1 MRILVF
7 PGCCFRDTWLPG
19 GKSSL
24 RERLVIRCDDSVEK
38 GGEMALGFPR
48 ANILASLRPDMPS
61 LENTYALILAGGSGT
76 RFWPLSR
83 NSRPKQ
89 LLDLFGD
96 GTLLEKTIQRLEGL
110 VPTEN
115 ILILT
120 NSQQVDSVRL
130 IAHMLPAENV
140 FAEPAKRDTAPAVAL
155 GIGLVAARNPDAVM
169 MVLPAD
175 QLINDTEAYHS
186 VMRDALQT
194 AEKSDGLVTIGIRPT
209 WPCPSYGYIE
219 RGERAH
225 ISGLECE
232 NPPVEVKR
240 FREKPNTELAEQFLA
255 QGNFSW
261 NAGMFVWSLP
271 VVIQQLATHAPELA
285 KFVSE
290 LRRSSDLPATVE
302 AQFPKL
308 TPTSID
314 YALMETAD
322 RVLNIE
328 ATFDWDDVG
337 SWISVA
343 KYLDKYGS
351 ENRAN
356 EEISEIDSENNIIFN
371 ARPGTRIALL
381 GVDDLIIVQTG
392 DALLIANRHQADAIK
407 KLADILPSE
416 LL

>member
-1 MRILVF
+1 M
-7 PGCCFRDTWLPG
+7 P
-19 GKSSL
+19 
-24 RERLVIRCDDSVEK
+24 
-38 GGEMALGFPR
+38 ALK
-48 ANILASLRPDMPS
+48 
-61 LENTYALILAGGSGT
+61 NTYALILAGGSGT

-83 NSRPKQ
+83 NAKPKQ
-89 LLDLFGD
+89 LLDLFGT
-96 GTLLEKTIQRLEGL
+96 GTLLEQTIRRLEGL
-110 VPTEN
+110 VPLEN

-120 NSQQVDSVRL
+120 NNLQVDAVRE
-130 IAHMLPAENV
+130 IASMLPAENIY
-140 FAEPAKRDTAPAVAL
+140 AEPAKRDTAPAVAL

-169 MVLPAD
+169 MVLPSD
-175 QLINDTEAYHS
+175 QLIQDTEAFHS
-186 VMRDALQT
+186 VMADALAT

-209 WPCPSYGYIE
+209 WACPSYGYIE

-225 ISGLECE
+225 IAGLQCA

-240 FREKPNTELAEQFLA
+240 FREKPNVELAEQFLA
-255 QGNFSW
+255 QGHFSW

-271 VVIQQLATHAPELA
+271 VVIEQLTRHAPELA
-285 KFVSE
+285 SFISE
-290 LRRSSDLPATVE
+290 LRRSPDLAATVA

-314 YALMETAD
+314 YALMENAN

-337 SWISVA
+337 SWISIA
-343 KYLDKYGS
+343 KYLEKYGD

-356 EEISEIDSENNIIFN
+356 EPISEIDSENNIIFN

-381 GVDDLIIVQTG
+381 GVDDLIVVQTG

-407 KLADILPSE
+407 KLTDLLPKD
-416 LL
+416 LH

>member
-1 MRILVF
+1 
-7 PGCCFRDTWLPG
+7 
-19 GKSSL
+19 
-24 RERLVIRCDDSVEK
+24 
-38 GGEMALGFPR
+38 
-48 ANILASLRPDMPS
+48 MPS
-61 LENTYALILAGGSGT
+61 PENTYALILAGGSGT

-83 NSRPKQ
+83 NDKPKQ
-89 LLDLFGD
+89 LLDLFGT
-96 GTLLEKTIQRLEGL
+96 GTLLEQTINRLAGL

-120 NSQQVDSVRL
+120 NSLQVEAVRQV
-130 IAHMLPAENV
+130 ASMLPAENV

-175 QLINDTEAYHS
+175 QLIKDTHAYHA
-186 VMRDALQT
+186 VMGDALEV
-194 AEKSDGLVTIGIRPT
+194 ADKSDGLVTIGIRPT

-219 RGERAH
+219 RGDRAS
-225 ISGLECE
+225 ISGIDCE
-232 NPPVEVKR
+232 HPPFEVTR
-240 FREKPNTELAEQFLA
+240 FREKPNPELAEQFLNA
-255 QGNFSW
+255 GGFSW

-271 VVIQQLATHAPELA
+271 TVIRQLASHAPELA
-285 KFVSE
+285 SFVSE
-290 LRRSSDLPATVE
+290 LRRSKDIAATVA

-308 TPTSID
+308 TPISID

-337 SWISVA
+337 SWVSVA
-343 KYLDKYGS
+343 KYFPGCGDD
-351 ENRAN
+351 NRSN
-356 EEISEIDSENNIIFN
+356 QPLSLIDSENNIVFN
-371 ARPGTRIALL
+371 ATGGSHVALL
-381 GVDDLIIVQTG
+381 GVDDLIVVKTD

-407 KLADILPSE
+407 KLSEILPQH